1 MNANL
6 RIGLGNDI
14 HRLEAGRELW
24 LGGVLIPYDK
34 GLLGH
39 SDADIVIHA
48 VADAILGALG
58 LGDIGEWFPDNDA
71 KYKNMAGKDL
81 LGHVMTEAKQRSA
94 SIINADII
102 IQAEQ
107 PKLKEHKSLMRSIL
121 STLLEIDAAN
131 INIKAKTNEGLDA
144 VGRQAAMSCQ
154 AIVLIQ
160 L

>member
-1 MNANL
+1 MNTNL

-14 HRLEAGRELW
+14 HRLEVGRELW

-48 VADAILGALG
+48 LADAILGALG

-81 LGHVMTEAKQRSA
+81 LGQVMIALKERNA
-94 SIINADII
+94 SIVNVDII
-102 IQAEQ
+102 IEAEQ
-107 PKLKEHKSLMRSIL
+107 PKLKAYKSLMRSTL
-121 STLLEIDAAN
+121 SSLLEVDASN